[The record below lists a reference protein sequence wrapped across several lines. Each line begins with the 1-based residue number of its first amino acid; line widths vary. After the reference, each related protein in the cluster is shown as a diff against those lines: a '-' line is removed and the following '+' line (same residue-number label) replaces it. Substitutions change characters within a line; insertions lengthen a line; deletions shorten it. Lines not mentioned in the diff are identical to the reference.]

1 MSPLIN
7 SGLTLPKSQMHT
19 LYNFLLAQHGR
30 QLNPVRCRETTIS
43 QLHRYLEDVVLENN
57 LPALVIE
64 CLPTSKQ
71 RSTRE
76 IGRLKDL
83 DRTSS
88 NCFLMLTRRD
98 AFSELLTG
106 EGTEF
111 GKVQVLDRIEN
122 SQAYERFVVIA
133 DARFS
138 ALLASVHV
146 DETDDGRSED
156 HVIWTFEPDIVY
168 SALAYLMARVSAEHP
183 SRGNAF
189 ANAVKGSMPKATSLQ
204 LTLGVTTKLAR
215 LLQEQAEREVVINHI
230 AAAIGNS
237 SSLEGVL
244 QTAASGIGR
253 ALDVPCCAI
262 RVLADLVESEITKS
276 YLRSD
281 VGRQVGSNWLADLDN
296 ISSRLARVAETSVI
310 DGDHHQP
317 QSPIAQ
323 AIIPLT
329 YRSGSV
335 GFVLVRADDPTRVW
349 ADSELMFLHTVADQ
363 ITVAVQQVHLLTQLR
378 QQALTD
384 ELTGCYNRRA
394 FELQLERDLHLATRM
409 RHPLSL
415 IMMDIDDF
423 KHIND
428 RAGHDGGDTALRIIA
443 ENLRAELRAVDT
455 AVRFG
460 GDEFAI
466 ILPQANVEGALIVA
480 ERLRKRVEQTEVPA
494 YGRMTASFGLATF
507 PVHAASRETLVVS
520 ADRALYNSKHAG
532 RNQVSSATS
541 EVEESFMPDPDLN
554 KEILTQRLPQ
564 TARDS
569 GQRRRA

>member
-1 MSPLIN
+1 MPKLVRLL
-7 SGLTLPKSQMHT
+7 GLKSQMHT
-19 LYNFLLAQHGR
+19 LYNFLVAQHSK

-43 QLHRYLEDVVLENN
+43 QLHRYLEDVVIENN

-64 CLPTSKQ
+64 CLPTSEQ
-71 RSTRE
+71 RSARE
-76 IGRLKDL
+76 IGRLRDL
-83 DRTSS
+83 DRTSH
-88 NCFLMLTRRD
+88 NCFLMLTRQD
-98 AFSELLTG
+98 AFSKLLSN
-106 EGTEF
+106 ESAEF

-122 SQAYERFVVIA
+122 SQANERFVVIA
-133 DARFS
+133 DTRFS

-146 DETDDGRSED
+146 DETDHSRSED

-168 SALAYLMARVSAEHP
+168 SALEYLMARVSAEHP

-189 ANAVKGSMPKATSLQ
+189 AGAVRGSMPKATSLQ

-230 AAAIGNS
+230 AAAIGKS

-244 QTAASGIGR
+244 QTAANGIGR
-253 ALDVPCCAI
+253 ALEVPCCAI
-262 RVLADLVESEITKS
+262 RVLGDLVESEITKS

-281 VGRQVGSNWLADLDN
+281 AGRQIVGSQWLSDLDN
-296 ISSRLARVAETSVI
+296 INSRLARVAETSVI
-310 DGDHHQP
+310 DGDHPHP

-329 YRSGSV
+329 HRSGSV
-335 GFVLVRADDPTRVW
+335 GFVLVRTNDPSRVW

-384 ELTGCYNRRA
+384 ALTGCYNRRA

-409 RHPLSL
+409 RQPLSL
-415 IMMDIDDF
+415 IMMDIDNF
-423 KHIND
+423 KQIND

-466 ILPQANVEGALIVA
+466 ILPQANVDGALIVA
-480 ERLRKRVEQTEVPA
+480 ERLRKRVEQTEVPG

-507 PVHAASRETLVVS
+507 PVHASSCETLVVS

-532 RNQVSSATS
+532 RNHVSAATG
-541 EVEESFMPDPDLN
+541 EVEESFMAELA
-554 KEILTQRLPQ
+554 Q
-564 TARDS
+564 S
-569 GQRRRA
+569 

>member
-1 MSPLIN
+1 
-7 SGLTLPKSQMHT
+7 MHT
-19 LYNFLLAQHGR
+19 LYNFLLAQHPK

-43 QLHRYLEDVVLENN
+43 QLHRYLEDVVLENK

-64 CLPTSKQ
+64 CLPASEQ

-83 DRTSS
+83 DQTSR
-88 NCFLMLTRRD
+88 NCFLMLTPRD
-98 AFSELLTG
+98 AFSKLLTIQSA
-106 EGTEF
+106 EF
-111 GKVQVLDRIEN
+111 GRVQILNRIEN
-122 SQAYERFVVIA
+122 SQANERFVVIA
-133 DARFS
+133 DTRFS
-138 ALLASVHV
+138 ALLASVHI
-146 DETDDGRSED
+146 DETDETRSED

-168 SALAYLMARVSAEHP
+168 SALEYLMARVSAEQP
-183 SRGNAF
+183 SQGNSF
-189 ANAVKGSMPKATSLQ
+189 AAAVKGSMPKATSLQ

-230 AAAIGNS
+230 ASAIGKS

-244 QTAASGIGR
+244 QTAANGIGR

-262 RVLADLVESEITKS
+262 RVLGDLVESEITKS
-276 YLRSD
+276 YLRSNT
-281 VGRQVGSNWLADLDN
+281 GHQGNGSNWLADLNN
-296 ISSRLARVAETSVI
+296 IDSKLAQTAEMSVI
-310 DGDHHQP
+310 DGDQAQP
-317 QSPIAQ
+317 HSPIAQ

-329 YRSGSV
+329 YRSGPV
-335 GFVLVRADDPTRVW
+335 GFVLVRTGDPARVW

-363 ITVAVQQVHLLTQLR
+363 ITVAVQQAHLLNQLR

-384 ELTGCYNRRA
+384 ALTGCYNRRA

-409 RHPLSL
+409 RQPLSL

-423 KHIND
+423 KQIND
-428 RAGHDGGDTALRIIA
+428 RTGHDGGDTALRIVA
-443 ENLRAELRAVDT
+443 ENLRSELRAVDT

-466 ILPQANVEGALIVA
+466 ILPQANVDGGLIVA
-480 ERLRKRVEQTEVPA
+480 ERLRKRIEQTEVPG

-507 PVHAASRETLVVS
+507 PVHASSRETLLVS

-532 RNQVSSATS
+532 RNQVNTATS
-541 EVEESFMPDPDLN
+541 ESDESFVAESRPVSL
-554 KEILTQRLPQ
+554 
-564 TARDS
+564 S
-569 GQRRRA
+569 GTPVGI

>member
-1 MSPLIN
+1 
-7 SGLTLPKSQMHT
+7 MHT
-19 LYNFLLAQHGR
+19 LYNFLLAQHPR

-64 CLPTSKQ
+64 CLPTSEQ
-71 RSTRE
+71 RATRE

-83 DRTSS
+83 DRTSR
-88 NCFLMLTRRD
+88 NCFLMLTRQD
-98 AFSELLTG
+98 AFSKLLTADG
-106 EGTEF
+106 AEF

-133 DARFS
+133 DTRFS
-138 ALLASVHV
+138 ALLASMHV
-146 DETDDGRSED
+146 EETDARSED

-168 SALAYLMARVSAEHP
+168 SALEYLMARVSAEHP

-189 ANAVKGSMPKATSLQ
+189 TSAVRGSMPKATSLQ

-230 AAAIGNS
+230 AAAIGKS
-237 SSLEGVL
+237 ASLEGVL

-253 ALDVPCCAI
+253 ALDVPCCVI
-262 RVLADLVESEITKS
+262 RVSGDLVVNEITRS
-276 YLRSD
+276 YLGSD
-281 VGRQVGSNWLADLDN
+281 VTRHTVGNHWLADLDKV
-296 ISSRLARVAETSVI
+296 SSRLARVAETSVI
-310 DGDHHQP
+310 DGDHPQA

-323 AIIPLT
+323 AIIPLN
-329 YRSGSV
+329 RNGSV
-335 GFVLVRADDPTRVW
+335 GFVMVRTDDPTRVW
-349 ADSELMFLHTVADQ
+349 TDSELMFLHTVADQ
-363 ITVAVQQVHLLTQLR
+363 ITVAVQQAHLLTQLR

-384 ELTGCYNRRA
+384 ALTGCYNRRA

-409 RHPLSL
+409 RQPLSL

-423 KHIND
+423 KNIND
-428 RAGHDGGDTALRIIA
+428 RAGHDGGDSALRMIA
-443 ENLRAELRAVDT
+443 ENLRAEVRAVDT

-466 ILPQANVEGALIVA
+466 ILPQANVEGAMIVA
-480 ERLRKRVEQTEVPA
+480 ERLRKRIEQTEVPG

-507 PVHAASRETLVVS
+507 PVHASSRETLVVL

-532 RNQVSSATS
+532 RNQVSTATS
-541 EVEESFMPDPDLN
+541 EEESFIAEP
-554 KEILTQRLPQ
+554 
-564 TARDS
+564 A
-569 GQRRRA
+569 